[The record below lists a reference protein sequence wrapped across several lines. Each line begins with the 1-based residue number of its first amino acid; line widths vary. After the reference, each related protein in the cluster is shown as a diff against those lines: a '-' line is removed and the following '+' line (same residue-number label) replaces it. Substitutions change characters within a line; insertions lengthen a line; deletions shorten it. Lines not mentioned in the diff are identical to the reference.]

1 MSGFAISVLPANAE
15 WGIQHHNTLDTDG
28 RKMDETHDDRAT
40 APEHRP
46 TEDTSNDQD
55 VALHQINPQPVFMQ
69 ETVQRVPPTSQSRR
83 EFSIKGL
90 PLDHAAARDT
100 EDDVEAVKQ
109 PTDEAA
115 TMDLAVGEADL
126 GGAMPHDGLPP
137 PLQYSGK
144 PFRALWIDLKRKSRD
159 YRTDWTDAFLPENL
173 SIVMSAT
180 LFIFFACLA
189 PALAFGAI
197 YDTMSRGQIGITET
211 LMATG
216 ITGII
221 NAFFSGQALTI
232 QGPTGPELA
241 YLSMLFSLCATFDIE
256 FLPAKFWAGLWTSL
270 MTIAYTLLEWCCFIN
285 KVTRFTEEIFSAMI
299 SLIEIVAGSTNVVRI
314 FLNTKMSIAA
324 KLYSVI
330 IVALT
335 YVMAVKF
342 RELRS
347 SDWLT
352 AAWRK
357 QLANYGVSITI
368 ISLTII
374 SSLVTPVF
382 GITDVTYLNVPDTI
396 APTWTDPTTNARR
409 AWFVKAGGYEKTFP
423 VWAIF
428 FMIVPAIGG
437 CLLGYLDQNLT
448 EVLVNR
454 KDRMFKK
461 LPAYHLSNMVVGCL
475 LYPICALLG
484 LPACHPATVRS
495 LAHVMALTS
504 TEVVPLP
511 DGKGNTVRITGVA
524 EQRVTHLLI
533 HILIFVAL
541 AAGPVLKF
549 VPQPIIIGIFLFLGI
564 SSIRGNQLFDRAFV
578 LLTCERERWPGYYY
592 VQDVD
597 RREMTRFTILQ
608 LVITAVLVAISRV
621 SQIAIAFPFLTAIC
635 IPFRV
640 YIVPRMFDAK
650 ALEVLDK

>member
-109 PTDEAA
+109 PAEEVT
-115 TMDLAVGEADL
+115 TMDLAVGAADL
-126 GGAMPHDGLPP
+126 GGAMAHDGLPP

-409 AWFVKAGGYEKTFP
+409 AWFVKAGGYARPFP

-461 LPAYHLSNMVVGCL
+461 LPAYHLSNMVRGARASRTPRPARPLKRQCRRASTCL
-475 LYPICALLG
+475 RSSAASSTRSARCS
-484 LPACHPATVRS
+484 ACRRATRPPSGRS
-495 LAHVMALTS
+495 RT
-504 TEVVPLP
+504 
-511 DGKGNTVRITGVA
+511 
-524 EQRVTHLLI
+524 
-533 HILIFVAL
+533 
-541 AAGPVLKF
+541 
-549 VPQPIIIGIFLFLGI
+549 
-564 SSIRGNQLFDRAFV
+564 
-578 LLTCERERWPGYYY
+578 
-592 VQDVD
+592 
-597 RREMTRFTILQ
+597 
-608 LVITAVLVAISRV
+608 
-621 SQIAIAFPFLTAIC
+621 
-635 IPFRV
+635 
-640 YIVPRMFDAK
+640 
-650 ALEVLDK
+650 